1 MGRSRVMWTSQFK
14 KRVLETYLRLY
25 CVLGIIAYRVV
36 EAILSGSLRHGV
48 IIGEKVEKNSIPS
61 TLKNISVV
69 G

>member
-1 MGRSRVMWTSQFK
+1 MGRSQVMWISQFK

-25 CVLGIIAYRVV
+25 GILGIVAYRVV

-48 IIGEKVEKNSIPS
+48 IISEKVEKNSIPS